1 MEKELQFYVPKD
13 INGNTLIISVYLESR
28 TYRKEYNWRFVYKRS
43 NAKLATK
50 TEANKLEAQLVW
62 LGFKKI

>member
-1 MEKELQFYVPKD
+1 MEKELQLYVPKD

-28 TYRKEYNWRFVYKRS
+28 AYRKEYNWRFVDKTS
-43 NAKLATK
+43 NVKLATK
-50 TEANKLEAQLVW
+50 TEANKLEAQLIW

>member
-1 MEKELQFYVPKD
+1 MEKEVQFYVPKD

-28 TYRKEYNWRFVYKRS
+28 TYRKAYNWRFVDKTS
-43 NAKLATK
+43 NVKLATK
-50 TEANKLEAQLVW
+50 TEANKLEAQLIW

>member
-1 MEKELQFYVPKD
+1 MEKELQLYVPKD

-28 TYRKEYNWRFVYKRS
+28 TYRKEYNFRFVDKTS